1 MNDESAISQPKDLG
15 QENRWVALAMD
26 GDADAFARL
35 YDSYVDAIYRF
46 IFFRVGDEPLAE
58 DLTSQ
63 VFLKAWEKL
72 ANYEMRGL
80 PFGAWLFRIARNLI
94 ADHYRARREVASLDS
109 DDAVTVAA
117 PDDVHGEVSQKVD
130 MDSLLSK
137 LEHLTEDQR
146 QVLILKFV
154 EGFATEEIAQVMG
167 KNAGAIRALQMR
179 GLQSLAELVET

>member
-1 MNDESAISQPKDLG
+1 VTDESALSQPKDLS
-15 QENRWVALAMD
+15 QEHRWIALAVG
-26 GDADAFARL
+26 GDSNAFARL

-46 IFFRVGDEPLAE
+46 TFFRVSDEPLAE

-72 ANYEMRGL
+72 GNYEMRGL

-94 ADHYRARREVASLDS
+94 ADYYRARREVASLDS
-109 DDAVTVAA
+109 DDAVAVAA
-117 PDDVHGEVSQKVD
+117 PDDVHSEVAQKVD
-130 MDSLLSK
+130 MDTLLAK
-137 LEHLTEDQR
+137 LEHLTDDQR